1 MAGPYL
7 RWKVPNRF
15 RYGFQI
21 SGPLS
26 FLSLEA
32 PLLSAAPRNPG
43 KEVYLHTSDPKAV
56 NAQWLICM
64 GSCYWLEGRHG
75 SQWFAAV
82 FTQRRVRAAG

>member
-1 MAGPYL
+1 MESPQPVPL
-7 RWKVPNRF
+7 R
-15 RYGFQI
+15 I
-21 SGPLS
+21 SDFGATLFSQLGGTPPL
-26 FLSLEA
+26 
-32 PLLSAAPRNPG
+32 RRHPG